1 MPSRLVV
8 RLIVYLGLAL
18 CLLCPTVLS
27 QVDGNPVNLIELQ
40 YRSEYPIIET
50 NPSDLA
56 VLDDQNASKS
66 IKIPGLE
73 NRIIPGEPV
82 VPFRTAKILI
92 LPGSEILEIE
102 VIPGEKKNL
111 GTIFIEPGQDALPIS
126 CMIGN
131 ISELEFTPLNETTY
145 ESMGPYPKEFYSV
158 LGVLEKNG
166 YKILYVNLYP
176 IQYIP
181 KTKETYYFGTFD
193 VRITTAPSVTLDR
206 GLFRGLSKDQEM
218 ITRMVDNPESIAAYT
233 TTYSSDVVPTGDSLL
248 LDENY
253 DYVIITTQAFKD
265 AAGPYSFK
273 ALAEWKRSRGVAST
287 VVAVED
293 IYANYDGI
301 DRQEKIRNFIR
312 DAYQNNGITYVLLG
326 GDADG
331 SALSGETEKDLVPVR
346 SLWAWNYELNPPNIP
361 SDLYYACLD
370 GNYDYNRNGIYGE
383 PNDGPNGDDVDLLA
397 EVYVGRAS
405 VDSFEEMNNF
415 VRKTIDYESG
425 HDPYLKEVLMVG
437 EFLGFGGVSNWGGN
451 SKDETKDSSN
461 ANGYQTTGFPEE
473 FNKRTLYS
481 RDREWSQSELAEIIN
496 QNVHTINHLGHA
508 GVGTAMKMSKSD
520 VDALSNDKYFFGY
533 SQGCYAGAF
542 DNRDRDGIYL
552 PYDSILE
559 QFVTTSGGAFAF
571 IGNSRY
577 GFGRRSSTDSP
588 SQRYD
593 RQFWDAIFGEDIK
606 NLGRANQDSKED
618 NVGSIDR
625 SSDGNVMR
633 FSYYAINLLGDPET
647 PYRMPLYS
655 EHDLD
660 VSKIRLPGYTKPEKA
675 IKIYATIDNKGI
687 NDERDVIVQFM
698 EDGAVKGSSRI
709 PHLST
714 GSSQEVSFTW
724 SKGAKGEYDLGVYA
738 APLIGEDYTENNYDE
753 KTINVRE
760 SANLILLVDDD
771 DGTHDETYYENAL
784 VANDYN
790 YIKTEVS
797 PSLAEL
803 NSFDCVVWFTG
814 RDFTTTLSSQDQA
827 NLAAYLDGGGSLF
840 ISGQDIGYNV
850 GDTDFYSEYLYS
862 EYVKDSM
869 TTHTLEG
876 VTSDPI
882 TDGITI
888 QISKG
893 DGSNNQYWPSEI
905 RPVNS
910 YATGIFN
917 YQGSGIGAIRIDNG
931 IYKVVYFAFGF
942 EAINSCLDRNE
953 VMGKVIKELIS
964 APDAKLSVFKET
976 SVSEA
981 LPGEVLEYNI
991 TATNDGEV
999 ELADVVIKD
1008 SLLGQFFVGDLG
1020 PGESKSLKATHT
1032 VTVEDLMAGYVN
1044 STTNATGNYVGK
1056 KVASSFVQQVVP
1068 VIKGASQLSISK
1080 EANVSNASV
1089 GDVIEY
1095 NITMTNNG
1103 NVTLNEIKL
1112 TDDLSAN
1119 ASSQVIKFRQK
1130 IPHLE
1135 PGQSQSLF
1143 VTYVVTKEDAGC
1155 VIVNTVQAEALD
1167 PLGNL
1172 IGPVTAAVSVPIFEM
1187 FSSKPT
1193 AKEDNITMDGSGEIE
1208 PSNFRTGKNVS
1219 EVTPLVEASPVD
1231 VSSEFVPSV
1240 DVSSTKMG
1248 SVEIMPEN
1256 LTTES
1261 LEQSEEVPNETE
1273 QISLEEIEPV
1283 ESFSSTPVDLDQK
1296 TDGVVIAESDSPK
1309 IEATLDVEDLFG
1321 CGLVSGTGIKDPGQY
1336 NQFCEH
1342 QLVSGIGL
1350 VDASTSIR
1358 DREIALEY
1366 HGAMSG
1372 DGEIEMDTTQVYSQ
1386 EANQLSRQTPD
1397 CNGQN
1402 GTSLNNLNFID
1413 DTKLIYNGSQ
1423 PLTGSKVISSGR
1435 LYGGINAD
1443 VKETF
1448 SFNQIEKD
1456 QKTFFGSTQNSTINQ
1471 TVGINTLSSFNGT
1484 WETNSSMTKM
1494 FYGSINSNQNF
1505 TGEFAIQTEVK
1516 FHESPQKGD

>member
-1 MPSRLVV
+1 MPNRFVV
-8 RLIVYLGLAL
+8 CLIVYLGLVL
-18 CLLCPTVLS
+18 CFLCPIVLS
-27 QVDGNPVNLIELQ
+27 QVDENPMNLIELQ
-40 YRSEYPIIET
+40 YRSEDPIIET
-50 NPSDLA
+50 NPSGLA
-56 VLDDQNASKS
+56 VLGDQNASKS

-92 LPGSEILEIE
+92 PPGSEILEIE

-126 CMIGN
+126 CMVGN

-158 LGVLEKNG
+158 QGVLEKNG
-166 YKILYVNLYP
+166 YKTLYVNLYP

-193 VRITTAPSVTLDR
+193 VRITTAPSVTLDQ
-206 GLFRGLSKDQEM
+206 GLFRGLSKDQET
-218 ITRMVDNPESIAAYT
+218 ITSMVDNPESIAAYT
-233 TTYSSDVVPTGDSLL
+233 AAYSSDVVPTGGSLL

-253 DYVIITTQAFKD
+253 DYVIITTRAFKD

-273 ALAEWKRSRGVAST
+273 ALADWKRSRGIAST

-293 IYANYDGI
+293 IYVNYDGI

-312 DAYQNNGITYVLLG
+312 DVYQNNGITYVLLG

-331 SALSGETEKDLVPVR
+331 SVLSDETENDLVPAR
-346 SLWAWNYELNPPNIP
+346 GLWAWNYELNPPNIP

-370 GNYDYNRNGIYGE
+370 GNYDYNGNGIYGE

-397 EVYVGRAS
+397 EVYVGRAP

-451 SKDETKDSSN
+451 SKDETKDGSKV
-461 ANGYQTTGFPEE
+461 NGYQTTGFPDE

-481 RDREWSQSELAEIIN
+481 RDKEWSQSELAEIIN

-508 GVGTAMKMSKSD
+508 GVGTAMKMSQSD

-542 DNRDRDGIYL
+542 DNRDRDGAYL

-571 IGNSRY
+571 IGNSRF

-606 NLGRANQDSKED
+606 NLGQANQDSKED

-660 VSKIRLPGYTKPEKA
+660 VSKIRLPGYAKPEKA

-698 EDGAVKGSSRI
+698 EDGVVKGSSRI

-724 SKGAKGEYDLGVYA
+724 SKDVKREYNLGVYA
-738 APLIGEDYTENNYDE
+738 VPLIGEDYTENNYDE
-753 KTINVRE
+753 KTINIRE

-771 DGTHDETYYENAL
+771 DGLGYETYYENAL
-784 VANDYN
+784 EANDYN
-790 YIKTEVS
+790 YIKTEES

-814 RDFTTTLSSQDQA
+814 RDFTTTLSGQDQA

-840 ISGQDIGYNV
+840 ITGQDIGYNV
-850 GDTDFYSEYLYS
+850 GDADFYSEYLYS
-862 EYVKDSM
+862 EYMKDSM
-869 TTHTLEG
+869 TTHMLEG
-876 VTSDPI
+876 LKNDPI
-882 TDGITI
+882 SDGIAI

-893 DGSNNQYWPSEI
+893 DGANNQYWPSEI

-910 YATGIFN
+910 YATRIFN

-953 VMGKVIKELIS
+953 VMGRVIKELIS
-964 APDAKLSVFKET
+964 APDAKLSVTKDA
-976 SVSEA
+976 SASEA

-991 TATNDGEV
+991 TAANNGEV
-999 ELADVVIKD
+999 ELADVIIKD
-1008 SLLGQFFVGDLG
+1008 SLLGQFFMGDLR
-1020 PGESKSLKATHT
+1020 PGESKSLKATHK

-1044 STTNATGNYVGK
+1044 STTNATGSYVGK
-1056 KVASSFVQQVVP
+1056 KVESCFIQQVVSVTNGP
-1068 VIKGASQLSISK
+1068 SQLSVFK

-1112 TDDLSAN
+1112 TDNLNAE
-1119 ASSQVIKFRQK
+1119 ASSQVIKFHQK
-1130 IPHLE
+1130 ILHLE
-1135 PGQSQSLF
+1135 PGQSQSLL
-1143 VTYVVTKEDAGC
+1143 VAYVVTEEDAGC

-1172 IGPVTAAVSVPIFEM
+1172 VGPVTATVPVPIFEIV
-1187 FSSKPT
+1187 SSKPV
-1193 AKEDNITMDGSGEIE
+1193 AKEDDITMEGSGEIE
-1208 PSNFRTGKNVS
+1208 LSNFGTGKNVS
-1219 EVTPLVEASPVD
+1219 EVTPLVKASPVD
-1231 VSSEFVPSV
+1231 VSLV
-1240 DVSSTKMG
+1240 DVSPTEVE
-1248 SVEIMPEN
+1248 SVEITPKN
-1256 LTTES
+1256 LTTEY
-1261 LEQSEEVPNETE
+1261 LEQPEGAPNETE
-1273 QISLEEIEPV
+1273 SAPPEEIEPV
-1283 ESFSSTPVDLDQK
+1283 ESFSSTPVGLDQK
-1296 TDGVVIAESDSPK
+1296 TDKALIAESDSPK
-1309 IEATLDVEDLFG
+1309 IEAILDVEDQFG
-1321 CGLVSGTGIKDPGQY
+1321 CGLVSRTGIKDPGQY

-1342 QLVSGIGL
+1342 QLVSGVGH

-1366 HGAMSG
+1366 HGVMSG
-1372 DGEIEMDTTQVYSQ
+1372 DGEIEMDATQVYSQ
-1386 EANQLSRQTPD
+1386 EASRLSRQTPD
-1397 CNGQN
+1397 CNSPN
-1402 GTSLNNLNFID
+1402 GTSLNNLNFVD

-1423 PLTGSKVISSGR
+1423 PLTGSKVISSSR

-1448 SFNQIEKD
+1448 SFNQLEKD

-1471 TVGINTLSSFNGT
+1471 TVGINTLSSFSGT
-1484 WETNSSMTKM
+1484 WETNFNMTKM
-1494 FYGSINSNQNF
+1494 FYGSITSNQNF
-1505 TGEFAIQTEVK
+1505 TGEFAIQKEIR